1 MVICLCV
8 KSKPKALGAAVA
20 LGPLSP
26 LETFTSPL
34 FGHMYPMI
42 PHYLKRLVSSTL
54 QCLLPR
60 CAHAM
65 QLVCLTQSTVLRF
78 NFLSSR
84 AQCCTP
90 LCLCLY
96 VFCTNTNNTS
106 HTCTQSFS
114 SLQLCSFARVFVQM
128 TYLLIRIKWPN
139 DVLCDGKKISGMLI
153 NIEDAACIGG
163 VGLNVN
169 QVFDGDDELASTAT
183 SLKVE
188 TEIEHDRE
196 SLLATFC
203 YQLESLMR
211 KPWKDV
217 LDEYKS
223 LNALHGLSVRVYHN
237 QRLVDDE
244 RDFTAKVVGIAD
256 SGELLVKNEETGAV
270 QTISGQEISI
280 RPKTTA

>member
-1 MVICLCV
+1 MHLCFLTIPSDV
-8 KSKPKALGAAVA
+8 LHATATITDAHNSHKHPPTLKSAL
-20 LGPLSP
+20 L
-26 LETFTSPL
+26 TFT
-34 FGHMYPMI
+34 
-42 PHYLKRLVSSTL
+42 
-54 QCLLPR
+54 
-60 CAHAM
+60 
-65 QLVCLTQSTVLRF
+65 
-78 NFLSSR
+78 
-84 AQCCTP
+84 
-90 LCLCLY
+90 LCL
-96 VFCTNTNNTS
+96 
-106 HTCTQSFS
+106 HQ
-114 SLQLCSFARVFVQM
+114 
-128 TYLLIRIKWPN
+128 
-139 DVLCDGKKISGMLI
+139 
-153 NIEDAACIGG
+153 
-163 VGLNVN
+163 
-169 QVFDGDDELASTAT
+169 
-183 SLKVE
+183 E